1 MNYKHVHVIYFSPT
15 HTSAKIAHAIV
26 EGMGAVSFSESDLT
40 YEMPDSEEV
49 VERELTVVAVP
60 VYGGRVADTAIER
73 LKKFVGKDSPV
84 VPVVVYGNRD
94 YEDALWEL
102 SDLLVQQ
109 GFTFLAAAA
118 FVGEHSFSTS
128 QYPVASGR
136 PDQKDH
142 DEAFLFGQHALEKL
156 EACSSLESLSSLQIK
171 GNRPY
176 KEKKPSAPVAPLVDA
191 SRCNLCGHCIGV
203 CPVSA
208 ISIVNDE
215 MYSDPTRCI
224 KCCACV
230 KECPEEA
237 RTFPNPF
244 AEYLYKNFSARKAPE
259 MFL

>member
-15 HTSAKIAHAIV
+15 HSSAKIAHAIV
-26 EGMGAVSFSESDLT
+26 EGMGAVSYSESDLT
-40 YEMPDSEEV
+40 YEMPESEEA
-49 VERELTVVAVP
+49 VEKELTIVAVP
-60 VYGGRVADTAIER
+60 VYGGRVPDTAVKR
-73 LKKFVGKDSPV
+73 LQKFVGKESPV

-94 YEDALWEL
+94 YEDALLEL

-109 GFTFLAAAA
+109 GFTLLAAAA
-118 FVGEHSFSTS
+118 FVGEHSFSCS
-128 QYPVASGR
+128 QYPVAAGR

-142 DEAFLFGQHALEKL
+142 DDTFLFGQHVLEKL
-156 EACSSLESLSSLQIK
+156 EAYPSLEALPSLKVK

-176 KEKKPSAPVAPLVDA
+176 KEKKAAAPSAPLVDA
-191 SRCNLCGHCIGV
+191 SRCNLCGHCVDI
-203 CPVSA
+203 CPVGA
-208 ISIVNDE
+208 ISIQNGE
-215 MYSDPTRCI
+215 MISDPVLCI

-259 MFL
+259 LFL

>member
-1 MNYKHVHVIYFSPT
+1 
-15 HTSAKIAHAIV
+15 
-26 EGMGAVSFSESDLT
+26 MGAVSFSESDLT

-94 YEDALWEL
+94 YEDALLEL
-102 SDLLVQQ
+102 SDLLV
-109 GFTFLAAAA
+109 
-118 FVGEHSFSTS
+118 
-128 QYPVASGR
+128 
-136 PDQKDH
+136 QKDH

-176 KEKKPSAPVAPLVDA
+176 KEKKPSAPAAPLVDA

-215 MYSDPTRCI
+215 VYSDPTRCI

>member
-26 EGMGAVSFSESDLT
+26 EGMGAVSYSESDLT
-40 YEMPDSEEV
+40 YETPMSEEP
-49 VERELTVVAVP
+49 VENELTIVAVP
-60 VYGGRVADTAIER
+60 VYGGRVADTAVER
-73 LKKFVGKDSPV
+73 LQKFVGKDSPV

-94 YEDALWEL
+94 YEDALLEL
-102 SDLLVQQ
+102 SGLLAQQ
-109 GFTFLAAAA
+109 GFTLLAAAA
-118 FVGEHSFSTS
+118 FVGEHSFSSS
-128 QYPVASGR
+128 QYPIAAGR

-142 DEAFLFGQHALEKL
+142 DEAFLFGQHILEKL
-156 EACSSLESLSSLQIK
+156 ESYPSLKALPPLRVK

-176 KEKKPSAPVAPLVDA
+176 KEKKAGAPAAPLVDT
-191 SRCNLCGHCIGV
+191 SLCNMCGHCIDV
-203 CPVSA
+203 CPVEA
-208 ISIVNDE
+208 ISIQNNE

-244 AEYLYKNFSARKAPE
+244 AEYLYKNFSTRKAPE

>member
-26 EGMGAVSFSESDLT
+26 EGMGAVSYSESDLT
-40 YEMPDSEEV
+40 YETPMSEEP
-49 VERELTVVAVP
+49 VENELTIVAVP
-60 VYGGRVADTAIER
+60 VYGGRVADTAVER
-73 LKKFVGKDSPV
+73 LQKFVGKDSPV

-94 YEDALWEL
+94 YEDALLEL
-102 SDLLVQQ
+102 SDLLAQQ
-109 GFTFLAAAA
+109 GFTLLAAAA
-118 FVGEHSFSTS
+118 FVGEHSFSSS
-128 QYPVASGR
+128 QYPIAAGR

-142 DEAFLFGQHALEKL
+142 DEAFLFGQHILEKL
-156 EACSSLESLSSLQIK
+156 ESYPSLKVLPPLRVK

-176 KEKKPSAPVAPLVDA
+176 KEKKAGVPAAPLVDT
-191 SRCNLCGHCIGV
+191 SLCNMCGHCIDV
-203 CPVSA
+203 CPVKA
-208 ISIVNDE
+208 ISIQNNE

-244 AEYLYKNFSARKAPE
+244 AEYLYKNFSARKVPE